1 MKNKIQDIAPL
12 LADDFVDFDVNT
24 KTRKKYLKLVTDNSL
39 RLGVYKKYL
48 GLLHDSRVISTNV
61 TKEKFSI
68 TLNDFTTHVF
78 ADVIVDR
85 QKLKIE
91 HDNLVF
97 PIQID
102 FEITNLTFNTV
113 DESGNIKNIEQT
125 NFDDYLYEQIISV
138 DNDIIEVGLV
148 VWKNGI
154 KNERGQ
160 HILILISAKDIL
172 LTELQ
177 DKAWA
182 DLFAD
187 KYNEYYK
194 YFKSQLDLGRYL
206 SDQSLC
212 NELIDEYDQM
222 NN

>member
-177 DKAWA
+177 DKA
-182 DLFAD
+182 
-187 KYNEYYK
+187 
-194 YFKSQLDLGRYL
+194 
-206 SDQSLC
+206 
-212 NELIDEYDQM
+212 
-222 NN
+222 